1 MRDRAINPLKKIGA
15 LKKME
20 IIEASEFRQHVN
32 FILYLTFEGGE
43 RVPRLFSALGLG
55 QFERSWIF
63 KNRIEGTTFS
73 DRH

>member
-1 MRDRAINPLKKIGA
+1 LRDRAINPLKKIGA

-43 RVPRLFSALGLG
+43 RVPRLFSALGWG
-55 QFERSWIF
+55 
-63 KNRIEGTTFS
+63 
-73 DRH
+73 